1 MNFLHLNI
9 GSNQNRR
16 INIRLALNKLESNFT
31 DITVSSLFESPA
43 EGFVGSNFY
52 NVGVNAKTKN
62 NINEVVGILHDIEN
76 SLGRDRSVPKFSSR
90 IIDLDLVLY
99 NDAIDEDLKVPRRDI
114 LKYAFVLAPLAE
126 LNPEDIHKKK
136 GISFLN
142 LWKEFQSNKDFEL
155 NQYNIDK
162 LFV

>member
-9 GSNQNRR
+9 GSNKNRR

-31 DITVSSLFESPA
+31 DITVSSIFESPA

-99 NDAIDEDLKVPRRDI
+99 NDTIDEDLKVPRRDI
-114 LKYAFVLAPLAE
+114 LKYAFVLAPVAE
-126 LNPEDIHKKK
+126 LNPEDIHPQK

>member
-9 GSNQNRR
+9 GSNKNRR
-16 INIRLALNKLESNFT
+16 INIRLALNKLKSNFT
-31 DITVSSLFESPA
+31 DITVSSIFESPA

-52 NVGVNAKTKN
+52 NVGVNAKTKK
-62 NINEVVGILHDIEN
+62 NINEVVDILHDIEN
-76 SLGRDRSVPKFSSR
+76 LLGRDRSLPKFSSR

-126 LNPEDIHKKK
+126 LNPEDIHPQK

-142 LWKEFQSNKDFEL
+142 LWEEFQSNKDFEL

-162 LFV
+162 LFG

>member
-1 MNFLHLNI
+1 MNLLHLNI

-62 NINEVVGILHDIEN
+62 NIYEVVDILHDIEN
-76 SLGRDRSVPKFSSR
+76 LMERDRSLPKFSSR
-90 IIDLDLVLY
+90 IIDLDLVLF

-126 LNPEDIHKKK
+126 LNPEDIHPQK

-162 LFV
+162 LFG

>member
-62 NINEVVGILHDIEN
+62 NIYEVVDILHDIEN
-76 SLGRDRSVPKFSSR
+76 LLGRDRSLPKFSSR
-90 IIDLDLVLY
+90 IIDLDLVLF

-114 LKYAFVLAPLAE
+114 LKYAFVLAPVAE
-126 LNPEDIHKKK
+126 LNPEDIHPQK

>member
-1 MNFLHLNI
+1 MNLLHLNI

-62 NINEVVGILHDIEN
+62 NINEVVDILNDIEN
-76 SLGRDRSVPKFSSR
+76 SLGRERSLPKFSSR

-99 NDAIDEDLKVPRRDI
+99 NDVIDENLNVPRGDI
-114 LKYAFVLAPLAE
+114 LRYAFVLAPLAE
-126 LNPEDIHKKK
+126 LNPEDIHPQK
-136 GISFLN
+136 GISYLN
-142 LWKEFQSNKDFEL
+142 LWKEFQSKKDFEL

-162 LFV
+162 LFG

>member
-9 GSNQNRR
+9 GSNKNRR
-16 INIRLALNKLESNFT
+16 INIRLALNKLKSNFT
-31 DITVSSLFESPA
+31 DITVSSIFESPA

-126 LNPEDIHKKK
+126 LNPEDIHPQK

-142 LWKEFQSNKDFEL
+142 LWEEFQSNKDFEL

-162 LFV
+162 LFG

>member
-62 NINEVVGILHDIEN
+62 NIYEVVDILHDIEN
-76 SLGRDRSVPKFSSR
+76 LMGRDRSLPKFSSR
-90 IIDLDLVLY
+90 IIDLDLVLF

-126 LNPEDIHKKK
+126 LNPEDIHPQK

>member
-9 GSNQNRR
+9 GSNKNRR
-16 INIRLALNKLESNFT
+16 INIRLALNKLKSNFT
-31 DITVSSLFESPA
+31 DITVSSIFESPA

-76 SLGRDRSVPKFSSR
+76 SLGRDRSLPKFSSR

-114 LKYAFVLAPLAE
+114 LKYAFVLAPLSE
-126 LNPEDIHKKK
+126 LNPEDIHPQK

-155 NQYNIDK
+155 NKYNKDK
-162 LFV
+162 LFG

>member
-9 GSNQNRR
+9 GSNKNRR
-16 INIRLALNKLESNFT
+16 INIRLALNKLKSNFT
-31 DITVSSLFESPA
+31 DITVSSIFESPA

-62 NINEVVGILHDIEN
+62 NINEVVAILHDVEN
-76 SLGRDRSVPKFSSR
+76 SMGRDRSVPKFSSR

-99 NDAIDEDLKVPRRDI
+99 NDVIDEDLKVPRRDI

-126 LNPEDIHKKK
+126 LNPEDIHPQK

-142 LWKEFQSNKDFEL
+142 LWEEFQSNKDFEL
-155 NQYNIDK
+155 NQYNIDT
-162 LFV
+162 LFG

>member
-9 GSNQNRR
+9 GSNKNRR
-16 INIRLALNKLESNFT
+16 INIRLALNKLKSNFT
-31 DITVSSLFESPA
+31 DITVSSIFESPA

-76 SLGRDRSVPKFSSR
+76 SLGRDRSLPKFSSR

-99 NDAIDEDLKVPRRDI
+99 NDVIDEDLKVPRRDI

-126 LNPEDIHKKK
+126 LNPEDIHPQK

-142 LWKEFQSNKDFEL
+142 LWEEFQSNKDFEL

-162 LFV
+162 LFG

>member
-1 MNFLHLNI
+1 MNLLHLNI

-62 NINEVVGILHDIEN
+62 NINEVVAILQDIEN

-126 LNPEDIHKKK
+126 LNPEDIHPQK

-142 LWKEFQSNKDFEL
+142 LWEEFQSNKDFEL

-162 LFV
+162 LFG

>member
-52 NVGVNAKTKN
+52 NVGVNARTKN
-62 NINEVVGILHDIEN
+62 NINEVVDILHDIEN
-76 SLGRDRSVPKFSSR
+76 SLGRERSLPKFSSR

-99 NDAIDEDLKVPRRDI
+99 NDVIDEDLKVPRRDI

-126 LNPEDIHKKK
+126 LDPNGLHPQK
-136 GISFLN
+136 GVSYLN
-142 LWKEFQSNKDFEL
+142 LWKEFQSSKEFDL

-162 LFV
+162 LFD

>member
-9 GSNQNRR
+9 GSNKNRR
-16 INIRLALNKLESNFT
+16 INIRLALNKLKSNFT
-31 DITVSSLFESPA
+31 DITVSSIFESPA

-76 SLGRDRSVPKFSSR
+76 SLGRDRSLPKFSSR

-126 LNPEDIHKKK
+126 LSPEDIHPQK

-142 LWKEFQSNKDFEL
+142 LWEEFQSSKDFEL

-162 LFV
+162 LFG

>member
-1 MNFLHLNI
+1 MNLLHLNI

-16 INIRLALNKLESNFT
+16 INIRLALNKLKSNFT
-31 DITVSSLFESPA
+31 DITVSSIFESPA

-76 SLGRDRSVPKFSSR
+76 SLGRDRSLPKFSSR

-126 LNPEDIHKKK
+126 LNPEDIHPQK

-142 LWKEFQSNKDFEL
+142 LWEEFQSNKDFEL

-162 LFV
+162 LFG

>member
-9 GSNQNRR
+9 GSNKNRR
-16 INIRLALNKLESNFT
+16 INIRLALNKLKSNFT
-31 DITVSSLFESPA
+31 DITVSSIFESPA

-76 SLGRDRSVPKFSSR
+76 SLGRDRSLPKFSSR

-126 LNPEDIHKKK
+126 LNPEDIHPQK

-155 NQYNIDK
+155 NKYNIDK
-162 LFV
+162 LFG

>member
-62 NINEVVGILHDIEN
+62 NIYEVVDILHDIEN
-76 SLGRDRSVPKFSSR
+76 LLGRDRSLPKFSSR
-90 IIDLDLVLY
+90 IIDLDLVLF

-114 LKYAFVLAPLAE
+114 LKYAFVLAPVAE
-126 LNPEDIHKKK
+126 LNPEDIHPQK

-162 LFV
+162 LFG

>member
-16 INIRLALNKLESNFT
+16 INIQLALNKLESNFT

-62 NINEVVGILHDIEN
+62 NIYEVVDILHDIEN
-76 SLGRDRSVPKFSSR
+76 LMGRDRSLPKFSSR
-90 IIDLDLVLY
+90 IIDLDLVLF

-126 LNPEDIHKKK
+126 LNPEDIHPQK

>member
-62 NINEVVGILHDIEN
+62 NIYEVVDILHDIEN
-76 SLGRDRSVPKFSSR
+76 LLGRDRSLPKFSSR
-90 IIDLDLVLY
+90 IIDLDLVLF

-126 LNPEDIHKKK
+126 LNPEDIHPQK

-162 LFV
+162 LFG

>member
-9 GSNQNRR
+9 GSNKNRR
-16 INIRLALNKLESNFT
+16 INIRLALNKLKSNFT
-31 DITVSSLFESPA
+31 DITVSSIFESPA

-126 LNPEDIHKKK
+126 INPEDIHPQK
-136 GISFLN
+136 GISYLN

-162 LFV
+162 LFG

>member
-9 GSNQNRR
+9 GSNKNRR
-16 INIRLALNKLESNFT
+16 INIRLALNKLKSNFT
-31 DITVSSLFESPA
+31 DITVSSIFESPA

-76 SLGRDRSVPKFSSR
+76 SLGRDRSLPKFSSR
-90 IIDLDLVLY
+90 MIDLDLVLY

-126 LNPEDIHKKK
+126 LNPEYIHPQK

-142 LWKEFQSNKDFEL
+142 LWEEFQSNKDFEL

-162 LFV
+162 LFG

>member
-1 MNFLHLNI
+1 MNLLHLNI

-16 INIRLALNKLESNFT
+16 TNILLALNKLESNFT

-52 NVGVNAKTKN
+52 NVGVNVRTKN
-62 NINEVVGILHDIEN
+62 NINEVVDILHDIEN
-76 SLGRDRSVPKFSSR
+76 SLGRKRSLPKFSSR

-126 LNPEDIHKKK
+126 LNPEYIHPQK

-142 LWKEFQSNKDFEL
+142 LWEEFQSNKDFEL

-162 LFV
+162 LFG

>member
-16 INIRLALNKLESNFT
+16 INIQLALNKLESNFT
-31 DITVSSLFESPA
+31 DNTVSSLCESPA

-62 NINEVVGILHDIEN
+62 NIYEVVDILHDIEN
-76 SLGRDRSVPKFSSR
+76 LMGRDRSLPKFSSR
-90 IIDLDLVLY
+90 IIDLDLVLF

-126 LNPEDIHKKK
+126 LNPEDIHPQK

>member
-62 NINEVVGILHDIEN
+62 NIYEVVDILHDIEN
-76 SLGRDRSVPKFSSR
+76 LMGRDRSLPKFSSR
-90 IIDLDLVLY
+90 IIDLDLVLF

-126 LNPEDIHKKK
+126 LNPEVIHPQK
-136 GISFLN
+136 GISYLN

>member
-1 MNFLHLNI
+1 MNLLHLNI

-43 EGFVGSNFY
+43 EGFVGTNFY
-52 NVGVNAKTKN
+52 NVGVNAMTKN
-62 NINEVVGILHDIEN
+62 NINEVVDILHDIEN
-76 SLGRDRSVPKFSSR
+76 SLGRERSVPKFSSR

-99 NDAIDEDLKVPRRDI
+99 NDVIDEDLKVPRRDI

-126 LNPEDIHKKK
+126 LDPNGLHPQK
-136 GISFLN
+136 GVSYLN
-142 LWKEFQSNKDFEL
+142 LWKEFQSSKEFDL

-162 LFV
+162 LFD

>member
-9 GSNQNRR
+9 GSNKNRR
-16 INIRLALNKLESNFT
+16 INIRLALNKLKSNFT
-31 DITVSSLFESPA
+31 DISVSSIFESPA

-126 LNPEDIHKKK
+126 LNPEDIHPQK
-136 GISFLN
+136 GITFLN

-162 LFV
+162 LFG

>member
-9 GSNQNRR
+9 GSNKNRR
-16 INIRLALNKLESNFT
+16 INIRLALNKLKSNFT
-31 DITVSSLFESPA
+31 DITVSSIFESPA

-76 SLGRDRSVPKFSSR
+76 SLGRDRSLPKFSSR

-126 LNPEDIHKKK
+126 LNPEYIHPQK

-142 LWKEFQSNKDFEL
+142 LWEEFQSNKDFEL

-162 LFV
+162 LFG

>member
-62 NINEVVGILHDIEN
+62 NIYEVVDILHDIEN

-126 LNPEDIHKKK
+126 LNPEDIHPQK

-142 LWKEFQSNKDFEL
+142 LWEEFQSNKDFEL

-162 LFV
+162 LFG

>member
-16 INIRLALNKLESNFT
+16 INIQLALNKLESNFT

-43 EGFVGSNFY
+43 EGFVGTNFY
-52 NVGVNAKTKN
+52 NVGVNAKTKKS
-62 NINEVVGILHDIEN
+62 INEVVDILHDIEN
-76 SLGRDRSVPKFSSR
+76 LMERDRSLPKFSSR
-90 IIDLDLVLY
+90 IIDLDLVLF

-126 LNPEDIHKKK
+126 LNPEDIHPQK

>member
-9 GSNQNRR
+9 GSNKNRR

-31 DITVSSLFESPA
+31 DITVSSIFESPA

-62 NINEVVGILHDIEN
+62 NIYEVVDILHDIEN
-76 SLGRDRSVPKFSSR
+76 LLGRDRSLPKFSSR

-126 LNPEDIHKKK
+126 LNPEDIHPQK

-142 LWKEFQSNKDFEL
+142 LWEEFQSNKDFEL

-162 LFV
+162 LFG

>member
-9 GSNQNRR
+9 GSNKNRR

-31 DITVSSLFESPA
+31 DITVSSIFESPA

-99 NDAIDEDLKVPRRDI
+99 NDVIDEDLKVPRRDI

-126 LNPEDIHKKK
+126 LNPEDIHPQK

-162 LFV
+162 LFG